1 MQRLSKILAL
11 MSAMIFLVTVA
22 HGATIA
28 GTVKGPD
35 GAPFKGAFVQA
46 QNTKTKITVNVL
58 SHKDGAY
65 RVEDLPAGEY
75 VLRIRA
81 VGYQADPRTGVTLT
95 ASQSASMDWAL
106 KPGTVRWRDL
116 FLYQG
121 EKLIPNI
128 RGKEMIFGPTSNF
141 RDAPCQICHGFQTR
155 MASVSR
161 DAEGAKD
168 RVDYMR
174 SRMHFLLGSM
184 VNDEQAN
191 KVASFLAD
199 AFGPDSV
206 LPKSPADLPEYKNL
220 VRTFDDD
227 AMNIVYVEYDLP
239 GPNRMPWSA
248 APGKEGKLWM
258 PSYGRANKIGRLDPE
273 TGEVREYEVPN
284 PSTVAIHSAYPA
296 ADGT

>member
-1 MQRLSKILAL
+1 MRLTGAAMQRTLKLSGLLSAIILIATF
-11 MSAMIFLVTVA
+11 AR
-22 HGATIA
+22 GARIT

-46 QNTKTKITVNVL
+46 QNTKTKITINVL

-81 VGYQADPRTGVTLT
+81 IGYQADPRNSVTLT
-95 ASQSASMDWAL
+95 GSQSASVDWTL

-116 FLYQG
+116 SLYQG

-174 SRMHFLLGSM
+174 TRMHFLLGSM
-184 VNDEQAN
+184 VNDEQADR
-191 KVASFLAD
+191 VASFIAD
-199 AFGPDSV
+199 AFGPESL
-206 LPKSPADLPEYKNL
+206 LPKTPADLPE
-220 VRTFDDD
+220 
-227 AMNIVYVEYDLP
+227 
-239 GPNRMPWSA
+239 
-248 APGKEGKLWM
+248 
-258 PSYGRANKIGRLDPE
+258 
-273 TGEVREYEVPN
+273 
-284 PSTVAIHSAYPA
+284 
-296 ADGT
+296 

>member
-11 MSAMIFLVTVA
+11 MSAMIFLAAFA
-22 HGATIA
+22 HGATIT

-58 SHKDGAY
+58 SHKDGGY

-116 FLYQG
+116 SLYQG

-128 RGKEMIFGPTSNF
+128 RGKEMVFGPTSNF

-161 DAEGAKD
+161 DADGREGP
-168 RVDYMR
+168 RGL
-174 SRMHFLLGSM
+174 H
-184 VNDEQAN
+184 AN
-191 KVASFLAD
+191 QN
-199 AFGPDSV
+199 AF
-206 LPKSPADLPEYKNL
+206 
-220 VRTFDDD
+220 
-227 AMNIVYVEYDLP
+227 
-239 GPNRMPWSA
+239 SA
-248 APGKEGKLWM
+248 
-258 PSYGRANKIGRLDPE
+258 
-273 TGEVREYEVPN
+273 GE
-284 PSTVAIHSAYPA
+284 H
-296 ADGT
+296 GQ